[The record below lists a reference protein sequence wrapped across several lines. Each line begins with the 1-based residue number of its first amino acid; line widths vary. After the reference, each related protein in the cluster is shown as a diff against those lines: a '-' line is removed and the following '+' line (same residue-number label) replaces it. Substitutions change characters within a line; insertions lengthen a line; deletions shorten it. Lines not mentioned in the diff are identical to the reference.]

1 MSETYSAQTV
11 SHSRIWFA
19 AVVNYVAGAQCSV
32 PLVLFLPLLSRLL
45 PSRQLSSFA
54 CGMLFARN
62 APDYSVDL
70 QLHRN
75 RNQSKPIW
83 CVMRLKGETDT
94 SLSYKMRIRWQNER
108 TTSLIPSFMY
118 LKLSQIQRLYKSHY
132 YNGKKRGDWSVK
144 ASAEKE
150 LL

>member
-45 PSRQLSSFA
+45 LSRQLSSFA

-83 CVMRLKGETDT
+83 CVMRLKGEIDT
-94 SLSYKMRIRWQNER
+94 SLSYMRIRWRNER
-108 TTSLIPSFMY
+108 TTSLLPRFKY
-118 LKLSQIQRLYKSHY
+118 LKLSRIQMLYKNHC
-132 YNGKKRGDWSVK
+132 YNAKKRDDWSVK
-144 ASAEKE
+144 TSAEE
-150 LL
+150 